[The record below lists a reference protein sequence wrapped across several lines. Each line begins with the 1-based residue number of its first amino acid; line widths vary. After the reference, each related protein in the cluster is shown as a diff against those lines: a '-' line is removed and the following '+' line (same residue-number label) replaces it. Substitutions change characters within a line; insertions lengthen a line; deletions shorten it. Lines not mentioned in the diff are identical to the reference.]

1 MDKLSSNIFTF
12 TYLGKR
18 MPLEFRDIC
27 KVERFQSKIP
37 NRNEDPVRYSEML
50 KDFLKNIYQGDLPKS
65 PSRLAKKFGYPSYI
79 QDLFAMNEEGYR
91 NIYKKDYANFF
102 ENKSKDEQE
111 KLFQSADWGSRSIY
125 ELQQDVIAGSIIEDM
140 IAYHTK
146 GILSPNENASGR
158 GNEGISTKC
167 DFVFRNPSR
176 VDRPD
181 SFEIP
186 IELKT
191 KWKKRLNQVEDV
203 KMRGSIQ
210 TLMRTRGMVLVVY
223 VRLNKAIL
231 LDPVGKQ
238 YDISRG
244 VMKSGKD
251 CDVIKFDKGKLI
263 DFKFWEVEDVKKM
276 MHMIYDYNKERETK

>member
-1 MDKLSSNIFTF
+1 
-12 TYLGKR
+12 

-65 PSRLAKKFGYPSYI
+65 LSRLAKKFGYPSYI

-111 KLFQSADWGSRSIY
+111 KLFQAADWGSRSIY

-146 GILSPNENASGR
+146 GILSPNESASGR
-158 GNEGISTKC
+158 GYEGISTKC

-191 KWKKRLNQVEDV
+191 KWKKKLNQVEDV